1 MFRTDTALPAGPVC
15 PMPACIAAPT
25 RFHAQAR
32 ATRSAFRLET
42 RDSAMPA
49 RFHVA

>member
-1 MFRTDTALPAGPVC
+1 MFRTDTIRPASVVF
-15 PMPACIAAPT
+15 PMPACIAQPT
-25 RFHAQAR
+25 RFHAQVR

-49 RFHVA
+49 RFHIA

>member
-1 MFRTDTALPAGPVC
+1 MFRTDTVHSASHPQPV
-15 PMPACIAAPT
+15 PACTVQPT

-49 RFHVA
+49 RFLVA